1 MINWKNLVRWNI
13 VVEALHLPKENHS
26 CLDDQFRRDLVGH
39 EGVRPCH
46 RRCRLHQGRNPWRD
60 HCTVGQLQWNVIL
73 LKGRNPAS
81 NSELAIFM
89 EQTLT
94 VKCREKIN
102 LSKKRPEITHNWP
115 GWDNNKTINKAKVS
129 PARRSGTSESC
140 PSSSSSVTATRIS
153 SSGSLEDLRCTEMV
167 KTFRIET
174 GKRSRLVRPSL
185 DQLIHFVHGYD
196 QLNKDIK
203 ALTCMFLLGIS

>member
-1 MINWKNLVRWNI
+1 MISFVGISLVTKVSVLVI
-13 VVEALHLPKENHS
+13 VVVVFIKDEIRDEITARLDNCNETLFYWRAVVVARWIEFLLPTRH
-26 CLDDQFRRDLVGH
+26 
-39 EGVRPCH
+39 
-46 RRCRLHQGRNPWRD
+46 
-60 HCTVGQLQWNVIL
+60 
-73 LKGRNPAS
+73 NPAS

-140 PSSSSSVTATRIS
+140 PSSSSSSVTATRIS

>member
-1 MINWKNLVRWNI
+1 MISFVGISLVTKVSVLVI
-13 VVEALHLPKENHS
+13 VVVVFIKDEICDEITARLDNCNETLFYWRAVVVARWIEFLLPTRH
-26 CLDDQFRRDLVGH
+26 
-39 EGVRPCH
+39 
-46 RRCRLHQGRNPWRD
+46 
-60 HCTVGQLQWNVIL
+60 
-73 LKGRNPAS
+73 NPAS

-140 PSSSSSVTATRIS
+140 PSSSSSSVTATRIS